1 MKKVLFLFVLSI
13 VSLSSLLTTQSSF
26 AQNLSAPFLV
36 VDIDGDGFEFIPLSE
51 STVLFDVDGDGI
63 QERTAW
69 IKPAD
74 GFVTINMFLYGDP
87 KYSVEQRIFYM
98 LTQGLD
104 RLKEYDTNHDGVV
117 EKLVDDF
124 PAFTDYWQDFNQ
136 DNDLQ
141 NNELGYSSGGKLKL
155 LKSFVLAKDR
165 SQQIIPEVGVVTS
178 GFGYVN
184 TRSGDRLPFK
194 EIRFFYSEDQR

>member
-51 STVLFDVDGDGI
+51 STVLFDVDGDGVK
-63 QERTAW
+63 EHTAW
-69 IKPAD
+69 IKPDEGLIA
-74 GFVTINMFLYGDP
+74 VSLHIYGDR
-87 KYSVEQRIFYM
+87 KYTVEQRIFYM
-98 LTQGLD
+98 FTQGLD
-104 RLKEYDTNHDGVV
+104 RLREYDTTHDGVV

-124 PAFTDYWQDFNQ
+124 PAFINYWQDL
-136 DNDLQ
+136 DNDKTPK
-141 NNELGYSSGGKLKL
+141 NSEFSNRSGGKIKP
-155 LKSFVLAKDR
+155 LKSVAIAK
-165 SQQIIPEVGVVTS
+165 SGIQQTIPDVGVVIS
-178 GFGYVN
+178 DIGYVN